1 MYCTVFRNADL
12 PLRRAKANI
21 EIISGSPRFVI
32 EALGTGLIAA
42 LAYSLAGSSMGIM
55 GAIPVLGALALG
67 AQRLLPVLQQAY
79 AASAGM
85 RGGQASLFETI
96 KLLDQPLPAYA
107 HAPLASP
114 MPFRKSITLNNLA
127 FKYTE
132 NSPLVIQPGFSLSIA
147 KGSRT
152 GLLGATGSGK
162 STLLDIVMGLLRP
175 DSGSLVID
183 GVSVTEENHRAW
195 QVQIAHVPQTIFLAD
210 TSIAENIAF
219 GIPREL
225 IDHARVRQ
233 ASQQAQIAQT
243 IESWDQEYDTMVGER
258 GVRLSGGQRQRVG
271 IARALYKKAEVIV
284 LDEATSALDNDTE
297 SAVMEAMESLGD
309 ELTLIIVAHR
319 LSTLRNCTQVVE
331 LENGRI
337 KRRGSYEYVI
347 NEQIKLT

>member
-1 MYCTVFRNADL
+1 
-12 PLRRAKANI
+12 
-21 EIISGSPRFVI
+21 
-32 EALGTGLIAA
+32 LI
-42 LAYSLAGSSMGIM
+42 
-55 GAIPVLGALALG
+55 
-67 AQRLLPVLQQAY
+67 
-79 AASAGM
+79 
-85 RGGQASLFETI
+85 
-96 KLLDQPLPAYA
+96 
-107 HAPLASP
+107 
-114 MPFRKSITLNNLA
+114 
-127 FKYTE
+127 
-132 NSPLVIQPGFSLSIA
+132 
-147 KGSRT
+147 
-152 GLLGATGSGK
+152 GATGSGK
-162 STLLDIVMGLLRP
+162 STLLDIIMGLLRP
-175 DSGSLVID
+175 DSGSLAID

-195 QVQIAHVPQTIFLAD
+195 QVHIAHVPQAIFLAD

-233 ASQQAQIAQT
+233 AAQKAQIAQT

-337 KRRGSYEYVI
+337 KRSGSYEYVI